1 MKEEKCRLIF
11 VFFDKTSHIENK
23 NEITLKEGVLT
34 VPAMMSLV
42 YIQLY
47 AAHLTS
53 NDPDTQEKG
62 PATRQQSVALQQKI
76 QHVEKKVL
84 KSVFF

>member
-1 MKEEKCRLIF
+1 M
-11 VFFDKTSHIENK
+11 
-23 NEITLKEGVLT
+23 
-34 VPAMMSLV
+34 PAMMSLV

-76 QHVEKKVL
+76 CHVEKKVL